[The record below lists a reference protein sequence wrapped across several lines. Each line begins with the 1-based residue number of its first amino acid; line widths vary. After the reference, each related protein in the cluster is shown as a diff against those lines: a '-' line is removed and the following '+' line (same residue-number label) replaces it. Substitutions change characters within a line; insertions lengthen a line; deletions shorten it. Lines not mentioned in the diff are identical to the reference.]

1 MLSVP
6 SSAPEQHLVCT
17 FPERTISILGRSST
31 CNAYSGR
38 KNSPIPFGLSQD
50 LGSCYGK
57 HADSEIVAGAVVQGF
72 TGDWLGRV
80 KALQIGAVISI
91 IGTAVV
97 AGSVNIPQLFVFRF
111 ITGLGVGQ
119 LLALVP
125 LYITEVAPPHRRGLL
140 SALTGCSFSLG
151 YLR

>member
-1 MLSVP
+1 M
-6 SSAPEQHLVCT
+6 A
-17 FPERTISILGRSST
+17 R
-31 CNAYSGR
+31 
-38 KNSPIPFGLSQD
+38 GLPW
-50 LGSCYGK
+50 K
-57 HADSEIVAGAVVQGF
+57 HADSEIVIGAVVQGF

>member
-1 MLSVP
+1 MP

-17 FPERTISILGRSST
+17 FPEQTATLLGRSST
-31 CNAYSGR
+31 CRACSER
-38 KNSPIPFGLSQD
+38 KKTPIPFGLSQD
-50 LGSCYGK
+50 LGSCSGK
-57 HADSEIVAGAVVQGF
+57 NANSEMIVGAVVQGF
-72 TGDWLGRV
+72 TSDWLGRV

>member
-1 MLSVP
+1 M
-6 SSAPEQHLVCT
+6 
-17 FPERTISILGRSST
+17 
-31 CNAYSGR
+31 
-38 KNSPIPFGLSQD
+38 
-50 LGSCYGK
+50 
-57 HADSEIVAGAVVQGF
+57 IVGAVVQGY

-125 LYITEVAPPHRRGLL
+125 L
-140 SALTGCSFSLG
+140 
-151 YLR
+151 